1 MMALCVV
8 VDFCEEICLSGDVN
22 PLRFCGRVNGDGDDA
37 EGFAVFGVEFCAE
50 VLYGSWDRQ
59 GLFHGFGV
67 TVHDILQECGGLQD
81 GVFDRFTLIC
91 GGEIDKACP
100 EAAFLR
106 GVDRQKVNQFLVS
119 GVCFIAMSFPC

>member
-8 VDFCEEICLSGDVN
+8 VDFCEEICLSGDVD

-67 TVHDILQECGGLQD
+67 TVHDILEVGKIQQ
-81 GVFDRFTLIC
+81 
-91 GGEIDKACP
+91 
-100 EAAFLR
+100 
-106 GVDRQKVNQFLVS
+106 
-119 GVCFIAMSFPC
+119 